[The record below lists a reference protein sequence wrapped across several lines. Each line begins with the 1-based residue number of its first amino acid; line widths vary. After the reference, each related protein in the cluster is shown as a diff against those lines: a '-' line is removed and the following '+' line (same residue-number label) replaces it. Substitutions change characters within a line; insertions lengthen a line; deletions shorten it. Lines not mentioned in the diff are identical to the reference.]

1 MASFSFLTGIDP
13 NSLPARLRQQ
23 MAAPGLIPGPIQPMP
38 LQSGFR
44 APPAM
49 SMGAMPGMA
58 QPQLQQQPGFNVAD
72 GAAMLSKGLAGF
84 KMPKGGGNAG
94 MPEDQNL
101 GNSVSAINALQRDAN
116 GQFAP
121 PPMPTD
127 IGSGQGGGG
136 PFAFLGS
143 IPDFLKQWSPPDS
156 SNGLPFLNP
165 SWENFRG

>member
-58 QPQLQQQPGFNVAD
+58 QPQPQPGFNMAD

-101 GNSVSAINALQRDAN
+101 GIPSPRSTRCSATQMVSSHHRRCRPISAAGRAAEDL
-116 GQFAP
+116 
-121 PPMPTD
+121 
-127 IGSGQGGGG
+127 
-136 PFAFLGS
+136 L
-143 IPDFLKQWSPPDS
+143 
-156 SNGLPFLNP
+156 P
-165 SWENFRG
+165 SWAAYPTS